1 MTGARRNRMSA
12 FAVLALALALAGVGG
27 WTQRARAASSSDDT
41 TFSLSRSVDPNGL
54 SFLRKTRHRTPT
66 GFLYPY
72 PVEPTP
78 GISLGDWTT
87 HWLADLG
94 WAGSWGGSDE
104 SRFGQYTD
112 YRDGVISALR
122 VETLQASTG
131 NYAEIGAT
139 ELGRDDVSAFLDTG
153 RRGWLRLR
161 ATYDELP
168 RRYANDARIL
178 FDGAGSEHLTLPSGL
193 VPSGSS
199 DADIDA
205 ALAGRGQSRLSVQRD
220 KTAVELSLQPN
231 SAFTLRAGYR
241 TEEREGEHP
250 FGGAIRFAFQNPNLG
265 SVIETIEP
273 IDSRTHDFHGDAE
286 IADPNFQVALG
297 YEGSL
302 YQNDVSSLTWDNPF
316 PGTNVDQGR
325 FALAPD
331 NFQQRVNGTLSLA
344 LPARGRFTQT
354 ASWISARQDERL
366 LAPTIN
372 PAFPDWVDE
381 TTSLTRER
389 ADAAVDTTVLTS
401 TLRLSPLERLDVGAQ
416 LRYQNRNSRTDYFA
430 RNPVADDFG
439 YVIEDGAYGV
449 RDRYGAVPFDAER
462 LKVSGDGTVHVARAT
477 ELGLEYEYERI
488 DRDQRAR
495 ATTEDHLGRVSLTTR
510 QIPRTTVRLAYEL
523 SGRLGSSFNRQR
535 DAIYYSAGPPDFA
548 PPSLGSPQ
556 TTLTSFEQF
565 DLADRRVQNANLR
578 VNFQLG
584 EIADLAL
591 SGGGRDEDYDLRHGL
606 SRVRAA
612 NVNVE
617 VDVQPA
623 PAFDAYAYGSSE
635 WRRRE
640 LGTIASA
647 SLVGTDFSP
656 GGPVFPL
663 DRAYELNSREQSVA
677 VGAGMSARPWHPLE
691 LRADYQ
697 VLLSR
702 EEIDYDYASAAALAP
717 GTTAQDAG
725 SHFPSLR
732 NADQIV
738 EASARIALTQQV
750 AVRALYRYMHSAIA
764 NFQQDGL
771 APRIGHALYLAHR
784 DGDFDAHVVGGTVQL
799 RF

>member
-1 MTGARRNRMSA
+1 MSGARRKGTTTLAALS
-12 FAVLALALALAGVGG
+12 LALLLAGVAG
-27 WTQRARAASSSDDT
+27 WTSGARAASSSDDT

-72 PVEPTP
+72 PVEPGP
-78 GISLGDWTT
+78 GITLDDWKM

-94 WAGSWGGSDE
+94 WGESWGGSDE

-122 VETLQASTG
+122 LETLQASTG

-139 ELGRDDVSAFLDTG
+139 SLGRDDVSAFLDTG

-178 FDGAGSEHLTLPSGL
+178 FNGVGSEHLTLPNGL
-193 VPSGSS
+193 VPSGST

-205 ALAGRGQSRLSVQRD
+205 ALASRGQSHLSVQRD
-220 KTAVELSLQPN
+220 KSAVELSLQPN
-231 SAFTLRAGYR
+231 PEFTLRAGYR
-241 TEEREGEHP
+241 TEEREGERP

-286 IADPNFQVALG
+286 LANQDVQIALG

-302 YQNDVSSLTWDNPF
+302 YQNHVNSLTWDNPF

-331 NFQQRVNGTLSLA
+331 NLQHRVNGTLGFA

-354 ASWISARQDERL
+354 ASWISAHQDERL

-372 PAFPDWVDE
+372 PALPDWDG
-381 TTSLTRER
+381 TSSLSREH
-389 ADAAVDTTVLTS
+389 ADAAVETTVLTS

-416 LRYQNRNSRTDYFA
+416 LRYQNRNSRTDYVA
-430 RNPVADDFG
+430 RNPAADDFG

-449 RDRYGAVPFDAER
+449 RDRFAAAPFDAER

-477 ELGLEYEYERI
+477 DLGVEYEYERI

-548 PPSLGSPQ
+548 PPTLGSPQ
-556 TTLTSFEQF
+556 TTLTTFEQF

-578 VNFQLG
+578 ANFQLG

-647 SLVGTDFSP
+647 SLVGTDFNP
-656 GGPVFPL
+656 GGPVFPF

-702 EEIDYDYASAAALAP
+702 ERIDYDYASAAALAP
-717 GTTAQDAG
+717 GSTAQAAG
-725 SHFPSLR
+725 THFPNLR
-732 NADQIV
+732 NADHIV
-738 EASARIALTQQV
+738 EASARVALTQQV
-750 AVRALYRYMHSAIA
+750 AVRALYRYMHSTIA